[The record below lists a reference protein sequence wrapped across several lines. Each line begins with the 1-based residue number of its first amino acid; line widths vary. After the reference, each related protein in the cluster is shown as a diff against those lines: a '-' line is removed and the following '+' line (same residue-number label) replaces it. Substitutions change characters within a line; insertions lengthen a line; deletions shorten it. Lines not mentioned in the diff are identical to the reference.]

1 MNWKDKIEEFEVVDV
16 RKSKKVFLQWFLK
29 KAKTLEVGKGICIVQ
44 IFEPKPLYKSM
55 EKMGYEH
62 FCERISAKEY
72 HTYFYKKDNDS
83 HEEVHEMPLKPTS
96 LLNYKNIDDD
106 LISVGFEFWQLI
118 WDKKEAAIDLRIK
131 LMLSL
136 SNAIGAGRYR
146 QASRE
151 LIKTYSLGTKVEE
164 LDELFALFVW
174 NQGFGNF
181 SSEIMPSAPF
191 KIYQLIKNKEKE
203 GLTKEEVVKELL
215 EKFGE
220 NNPDVKKLRGRYEK
234 SR

>member
-16 RKSKKVFLQWFLK
+16 RKSKKVFLQGFLN
-29 KAKTLEVGKGICIVQ
+29 KAKALEVGQCICVVQ

-62 FCERISAKEY
+62 FCEKISAKEY
-72 HTYFYKKDNDS
+72 RTYFYKKNNDS
-83 HEEVHEMPLKPTS
+83 HDEIHEMPLKPTA

-106 LISVGFEFWQLI
+106 LISVGVDFWQLI
-118 WDKKEAAIDLRIK
+118 WDKEESAIDLRIK

-151 LIKTYSLGTKVEE
+151 LIKTYSLGTKVAE

-203 GLTKEEVVKELL
+203 GLGREEVVKELL

-220 NNPDVKKLRGRYEK
+220 NNPDVKN
-234 SR
+234 